1 MGNPFGDKNEFV
13 TDMTEGTGQA
23 WYTNPVGI
31 KYVAIAGVKH
41 KVYAWREHQF
51 NDPTLHVKVYADA
64 CKLEFGNNA
73 VVGWDMNAKA
83 TVQLASIYIPRKSF
97 RTIYNKFKI

>member
-1 MGNPFGDKNEFV
+1 MSNAFGGKNEFK
-13 TDMTEGTGQA
+13 TDMTEGTDAA
-23 WYTNPVGI
+23 WYTNPIGI

-41 KVYAWREHQF
+41 KVYAWRDNKY

-73 VVGWDMNAKA
+73 VVGWDMNAKS
-83 TVQLASIYIPRKSF
+83 TVHLVSIYVPR
-97 RTIYNKFKI
+97 